1 MYITCGSIHPQV
13 IKPSFKAIQ
22 IFYIKNLSAY
32 CRQTL
37 PVEKNHRE
45 LIFLFLKTAKY
56 SKLNFRADQG
66 S

>member
-1 MYITCGSIHPQV
+1 LLG
-13 IKPSFKAIQ
+13 
-22 IFYIKNLSAY
+22 KNFSAY
-32 CRQTL
+32 CWQAL

-66 S
+66 SQKKQN